1 MNDESSLFVDNDP
14 LLVSIDNLVVF
25 LPDDEGERGIRL
37 LWTGYTSLHAL
48 RQVDG
53 GRKTYADAQANKRR
67 QEERQRQDSG
77 VSNEEY
83 NGGGQ
88 SSPDERRAMLRSCHV
103 IHVTR
108 RRVLVVT
115 PSCPPPPPDN
125 SEQKE
130 GVRFSREATNDG
142 MISSARHSLE

>member
-1 MNDESSLFVDNDP
+1 MNDESSLFVDDDS
-14 LLVSIDNLVVF
+14 LLVSIDYLVVF

-67 QEERQRQDSG
+67 QEERQRQDTG
-77 VSNEEY
+77 VSNEAY

-88 SSPDERRAMLRSCHV
+88 SSPDERRAMLRSGHV

-108 RRVLVVT
+108 RRVLIVT
-115 PSCPPPPPDN
+115 PSCPPPPGN
-125 SEQKE
+125 SEQNE

-142 MISSARHSLE
+142 MISPARHSLE